1 MSNLRLINETTNSSD
16 VSSITIDNV
25 FNADFDIYYFTIN
38 NILSADTNEDTL
50 GIRLI
55 NSSGSV
61 SSSNYLRA
69 ILVMRA
75 FDTFQEAN
83 SVKTFM
89 NLINFGNNSQSPSSL
104 SGYFFNPFNSS
115 SYTFNTFQSTTDRAS
130 GFDSRKGIN
139 AHTVAQA
146 EKGYQIINNAGNN
159 MESGMII
166 RTYGLRVDS

>member
-1 MSNLRLINETTNSSD
+1 MAGSLELINQTVTGSD
-16 VSSITIDNV
+16 VASVNVDNV
-25 FNADFDIYYFTIN
+25 FSDKYDVYFFTIN

-69 ILVMRA
+69 LLVMRA

-89 NLINFGNNSQSPSSL
+89 NLINFGNNSQSPSAL
-104 SGYFFNPFNSS
+104 NGYFFNPFNSS
-115 SYTFNTFQSTTDRAS
+115 SYTFNTFQSATFRSS
-130 GFDSRKGIN
+130 GFDGRKGIN
-139 AHTVAQA
+139 AHTVAQS
-146 EKGYQIINNAGNN
+146 ERGYQILNSAGNN
-159 MESGMII
+159 MESGLTIT
-166 RTYGLRVDS
+166 TYGIK